1 MPQADI
7 YTLVAVF
14 TMQAANCRKHWQELI
29 QKKRHFTS
37 FVKFL
42 EAFQAKKY
50 PGHSSLAYLAFDECR
65 QRDNQSVRLYWL
77 TWEEYAK
84 MSNVPPEAQ
93 VEKFIMG
100 IRDTEIRKR
109 VRDKWLDTEDIPAI
123 LSLADRLETNSD
135 CEQYLQTRR
144 KLAKA
149 ELSGD
154 TSKKAQ
160 AHLAALLSHQ
170 TSGGSTPPTDKS
182 KKGGKAKDSAS
193 KSTQQAQQQHQ
204 QQPQSK
210 QSNQKSSKNSQ
221 QQYWDQQYYD
231 QQWYDNQYYQS
242 QPQSRGS
249 NRGRGGGR
257 GAARGAHSSGADAP
271 KDVGF
276 WMRKKEESEAQIRA
290 LQSTESSNSSST
302 HAKKTKQQSKEC

>member
-1 MPQADI
+1 
-7 YTLVAVF
+7 
-14 TMQAANCRKHWQELI
+14 
-29 QKKRHFTS
+29 
-37 FVKFL
+37 
-42 EAFQAKKY
+42 
-50 PGHSSLAYLAFDECR
+50 
-65 QRDNQSVRLYWL
+65 
-77 TWEEYAK
+77 

-100 IRDTEIRKR
+100 IKDTEIRNS
-109 VRDKWLDTEDIPAI
+109 VRYKWLDTEDIPTI
-123 LSLADRLETNSD
+123 LSHADKLETNSD
-135 CEQYLQTRR
+135 CEQYLQNRR

-149 ELSGD
+149 ELSGNK
-154 TSKKAQ
+154 TAQ

-221 QQYWDQQYYD
+221 QQYWDQQYCD

-271 KDVGF
+271 KDVGY

-290 LQSTESSNSSST
+290 LQSTESSSSSST
-302 HAKKTKQQSKEC
+302 HPKKTKQQSKEC

>member
-1 MPQADI
+1 
-7 YTLVAVF
+7 
-14 TMQAANCRKHWQELI
+14 
-29 QKKRHFTS
+29 
-37 FVKFL
+37 
-42 EAFQAKKY
+42 
-50 PGHSSLAYLAFDECR
+50 
-65 QRDNQSVRLYWL
+65 
-77 TWEEYAK
+77 

-100 IRDTEIRKR
+100 IKDTEIRNS
-109 VRDKWLDTEDIPAI
+109 VRYKWLDTEDIPTI
-123 LSLADRLETNSD
+123 LSHADKLETNSD
-135 CEQYLQTRR
+135 CEQYLQNRR

-221 QQYWDQQYYD
+221 QYWDQQYYD

-271 KDVGF
+271 KDVGY

-302 HAKKTKQQSKEC
+302 HPKKTKQQSKEC

>member
-1 MPQADI
+1 
-7 YTLVAVF
+7 
-14 TMQAANCRKHWQELI
+14 
-29 QKKRHFTS
+29 
-37 FVKFL
+37 
-42 EAFQAKKY
+42 
-50 PGHSSLAYLAFDECR
+50 
-65 QRDNQSVRLYWL
+65 
-77 TWEEYAK
+77 
-84 MSNVPPEAQ
+84 MSNVIPETQ

-100 IRDTEIRKR
+100 IKDTEIRNS
-109 VRDKWLDTEDIPAI
+109 VRCKWLDTEDIPTI
-123 LSLADRLETNSD
+123 LSLADRLETNKD
-135 CEQYLQTRR
+135 CELYHQSRR
-144 KLAKA
+144 RLAKA

-170 TSGGSTPPTDKS
+170 ASGSSTPPADKA
-182 KKGGKAKDSAS
+182 KKGKTAKDSAS
-193 KSTQQAQQQHQ
+193 KSSQQPQQHQ
-204 QQPQSK
+204 QQQSQQK
-210 QSNQKSSKNSQ
+210 QNNKQSSKNS

-231 QQWYDNQYYQS
+231 QQWYDNQYYQH

-249 NRGRGGGR
+249 NRGRGANR

-290 LQSTESSNSSST
+290 LQSTESSSSSLT